1 MAARL
6 MSIDAQTAPSEPLA
20 GAHDVPFGEAARVW
34 LKIGLTSF
42 GGPAGQIALMHRILV
57 EERRWIGEA
66 RFLHALN
73 YCMLLPGPEAMQLAT
88 YVGWLLHRLKGGL
101 VAGILFV
108 LPGFF
113 VILALSALYAGYND
127 APAVA
132 AAFYGI
138 KAAVLAVVIEAL
150 IRIGRRALTHP
161 LAYVLAAAAFVAI
174 FFLSA
179 PFPLIVLAAAALGPV
194 LARLAPGA
202 FAERRGG
209 AGGADGPPAV
219 IDAMIE
225 AGRAPHIRP
234 DPKRLFGVTLGFG
247 ALWLIPV
254 AALWAALGSASVFTQ
269 IGVFFS
275 KMAVVT
281 FGGAYAVLAYVAQQ
295 AVETYGW
302 LGPGEMLDGLGLAE
316 TTPGPLILVLEFVG
330 FIAAF
335 READGLAPMLAGL
348 FGAALAVWV
357 TFVPC
362 FLWIFAGAPYVE
374 ALRGRKG
381 LTAALAA
388 ITAAVVGVILN
399 LAVWFSIHVLFG
411 QVREEQVGAL
421 RLLLPDP
428 SSLDPVALLLAL
440 AALVAL
446 LRFRLGMIQVLAGA
460 ASLGLIWRLFIA

>member
-1 MAARL
+1 M
-6 MSIDAQTAPSEPLA
+6 
-20 GAHDVPFGEAARVW
+20 
-34 LKIGLTSF
+34 
-42 GGPAGQIALMHRILV
+42 
-57 EERRWIGEA
+57 
-66 RFLHALN
+66 RF
-73 YCMLLPGPEAMQLAT
+73 
-88 YVGWLLHRLKGGL
+88 
-101 VAGILFV
+101 
-108 LPGFF
+108 
-113 VILALSALYAGYND
+113 
-127 APAVA
+127 
-132 AAFYGI
+132 
-138 KAAVLAVVIEAL
+138 
-150 IRIGRRALTHP
+150 
-161 LAYVLAAAAFVAI
+161 AI

-202 FAERRGG
+202 FAERRSG
-209 AGGADGPPAV
+209 AGGTDGPPAV

-335 READGLAPMLAGL
+335 
-348 FGAALAVWV
+348 FAALFVVRRLLA
-357 TFVPC
+357 FVPQHG
-362 FLWIFAGAPYVE
+362 FAPFAWYRIAVGLVMAAVL
-374 ALRGRKG
+374 ALR
-381 LTAALAA
+381 
-388 ITAAVVGVILN
+388 
-399 LAVWFSIHVLFG
+399 
-411 QVREEQVGAL
+411 
-421 RLLLPDP
+421 
-428 SSLDPVALLLAL
+428 
-440 AALVAL
+440 
-446 LRFRLGMIQVLAGA
+446 
-460 ASLGLIWRLFIA
+460 